1 MSEQKEKTVYVLGAG
16 FSAAANFPTQ
26 ARILELLLERISYSF
41 SGIFPLEVEQDF
53 HQQLDESIR
62 QISEF
67 IKTCFP
73 DSDQPLED
81 IFTLLDQTIQTKGHF
96 RGYKQFDL
104 LAIRSKW
111 IELISGFFHALSTR
125 YLASNENL
133 YQRFSA
139 HLLEKRMQQGQES
152 DPVSVISLNWDT
164 LLEDAFAHVLK
175 KADGIRK
182 ADIDYCVYTAAL
194 DDSPHIPSPKQKA
207 AGLFNFKVLKMH
219 GSINWLRC
227 PNSNHLYTALGSS
240 KNAYDLYLHPRE
252 SPFIAEQY
260 PDESDQSSPP
270 LLEPYLITPTYTKVF
285 DQPHIQT
292 TWHNAYVEL
301 REATRVVFIGYSL
314 PEADYHFRT
323 LLRRA
328 IRQTTEIEV
337 ILYETDYPPDFEA
350 DYGAPASWQSNASFA
365 IDRYRRLFGRDRVD
379 GNASFD
385 GVQSFVDRVMP
396 KAEYDKA
403 LERMRNGFK
412 RHVTAEELF
421 NNAKPKPTI

>member
-1 MSEQKEKTVYVLGAG
+1 MLEMSEGKDKTVYVLGAG
-16 FSAAANFPTQ
+16 FSAGANFPTQ
-26 ARILELLLERISYSF
+26 AKVLELLLEKISYSF
-41 SGIFPLEVEQDF
+41 SGILASEVEKDF
-53 HQQLDESIR
+53 FQHLDGSIQ

-67 IKTCFP
+67 VQRCFP
-73 DSDQPLED
+73 HADQPLED

-96 RGYKQFDL
+96 QGFNQFDL
-104 LAIRSKW
+104 LKIRSIW
-111 IELISGFFHALSTR
+111 TELICSFFHAISTR
-125 YLASNENL
+125 YLASEDQL

-139 HLLEKRMQQGQES
+139 HLLEKRMKHGQKS
-152 DPVSVISLNWDT
+152 DPLSVISLNWDT
-164 LLEDAFAHVLK
+164 LLEDAFTNVLK
-175 KADGIRK
+175 QVGGTGK
-182 ADIDYCVYTAAL
+182 ADIDYCVYTASL

-207 AGLFNFKVLKMH
+207 AGLFNVKVLKMH

-252 SPFIAEQY
+252 SPFISEQY
-260 PDESDQSSPP
+260 PDESGSDSPP
-270 LLEPYLITPTYTKVF
+270 HLEPYIITPTYAKVF

-328 IRQTTEIEV
+328 IRQTTEVEV
-337 ILYETDYPPDFEA
+337 VLYKTDDPPDFDE
-350 DYGAPASWQSNASFA
+350 DYGAPASLRANTTFA

-379 GNASFD
+379 ENASFEGVESLVD
-385 GVQSFVDRVMP
+385 GVMP
-396 KAEYDKA
+396 AEAYPLA
-403 LERMRNGFK
+403 LRRMRERLN
-412 RHVTAEELF
+412 
-421 NNAKPKPTI
+421 